1 MQTITHLRC
10 SLSKTPLRVLS
21 PPRNRNP
28 FAMSKQPETPLAL
41 TLRKPFTVLPSVE
54 RSPEAVLT
62 ASKEAIA
69 AVCKVSPSALTFA
82 LNVPSL
88 LRTLILSLLT
98 EGDEVILCDREL
110 SLTAL
115 QVFTSLAFPVIAK
128 GENFQTLVR
137 NILSN
142 TNPKTKLVCML
153 IPSNFRNLSPLQ
165 HFRNCL
171 PPHVTLALNFGRT
184 NFSALASSPS
194 AEAKLTGNTIVL
206 RMFPRCSPPFNL
218 VWMHAKALRISP
230 PPKLIVNPFTIN
242 KVTKTLMVNAIND
255 FRRWSFQASESLFW
269 GTKLASKVRSS
280 RLILRNVQPN
290 HVTMQ
295 LIKRLPSNLVQQWL
309 KTSNVPIS
317 RTTNDCNTF
326 NSIKFRLTSSAANF
340 RSAKSLSS
348 LKTMAAVVK
357 TTCAPPFNP
366 SPALWTKVPP
376 PLAASRSPS
385 ELPNAPQS
393 PNQINF
399 QLT

>member
-1 MQTITHLRC
+1 
-10 SLSKTPLRVLS
+10 
-21 PPRNRNP
+21 
-28 FAMSKQPETPLAL
+28 MSKQSETPLAL

-110 SLTAL
+110 SLTVL

-142 TNPKTKLVCML
+142 ANPKTKLVCML
-153 IPSNFRNLSPLQ
+153 IPSNFRNLRPLQ

-171 PPHVTLALNFGRT
+171 PPHVTLVLNFGRT
-184 NFSALASSPS
+184 NFSALASHPS

-206 RMFPRCSPPFNL
+206 RMFPRCSPPLNL

-255 FRRWSFQASESLFW
+255 FRRWSLQASESLFW

-317 RTTNDCNTF
+317 QTNDCNTF
-326 NSIKFRLTSSAANF
+326 NSIKFRLTSTAANF

-366 SPALWTKVPP
+366 SPALWTKVPHP
-376 PLAASRSPS
+376 PKHREAPPHYQTSLN
-385 ELPNAPQS
+385 LPTKS
-393 PNQINF
+393 TS